1 MLTEIKKTI
10 PTGND
15 IYIQANFIGSAL
27 PPIKLNGILIEAELN
42 IHPALMC
49 FKPNSSPMIKTN
61 KDMINKNNVKK
72 VDMILGKNLSSISIE
87 TKPPHL

>member
-1 MLTEIKKTI
+1 MFTEIKKTI
-10 PTGND
+10 PTCND

-49 FKPNSSPMIKTN
+49 FKHNSSQMIKTN
-61 KDMINKNNVKK
+61 KDMISKNKVKK
-72 VDMILGKNLSSISIE
+72 VDIILDKNIYSISID
-87 TKPPHL
+87 TKKLNL

>member
-1 MLTEIKKTI
+1 MFTEIKKTI

-27 PPIKLNGILIEAELN
+27 PPIKLNGILIEAELK

-49 FKPNSSPMIKTN
+49 YNPNSSPMIKTN
-61 KDMINKNNVKK
+61 KDIINRNKVNK
-72 VDMILGKNLSSISIE
+72 VDMILGKNLSNISIE